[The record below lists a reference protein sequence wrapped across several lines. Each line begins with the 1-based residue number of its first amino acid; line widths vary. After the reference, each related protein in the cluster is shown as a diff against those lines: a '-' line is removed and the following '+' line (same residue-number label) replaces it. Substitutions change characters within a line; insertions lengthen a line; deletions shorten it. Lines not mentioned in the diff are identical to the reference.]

1 MTEEQVELAREAKN
15 RYQREWRARNRD
27 RVRESN
33 MRYWAKIAAAE
44 KEVADGSEN
53 ANDR

>member
-1 MTEEQVELAREAKN
+1 MTEEQLELARKAKN

-33 MRYWAKIAAAE
+33 MRYWEKIAAAE

-53 ANDR
+53 ANNQ

>member
-1 MTEEQVELAREAKN
+1 MTEEQLELAREAKN

-33 MRYWAKIAAAE
+33 MRYWEKIAAAE

>member
-1 MTEEQVELAREAKN
+1 MTEEQLELAREAKN

-33 MRYWAKIAAAE
+33 LRYWAKSAAAE
-44 KEVADGSEN
+44 KEDADGSEN

>member
-1 MTEEQVELAREAKN
+1 MTEEQLELAREAKN

-33 MRYWAKIAAAE
+33 LRYWARIAAAE
-44 KEVADGSEN
+44 KEATDGSEN

>member
-1 MTEEQVELAREAKN
+1 MTEEQLELARKAKN

-33 MRYWAKIAAAE
+33 LRYWARIAAVE